1 MKMDFLNTIPYVC
14 ERWAELV
21 RDDPHALFLTEED
34 SADFTRQQVDELSSL
49 VYAWLL
55 QKGVAAE
62 DFVLIRL
69 PRDARPFIV
78 MLGVWKAGAAF
89 TVVEDTYAP
98 ERIDAIQNDC
108 RCCLTVDE
116 AAWAE
121 ILQSEPLACFRQAE
135 DHAAC
140 FAIYTE
146 VNYQNL
152 LGLNVLT
159 IRI

>member
-1 MKMDFLNTIPYVC
+1 
-14 ERWAELV
+14 
-21 RDDPHALFLTEED
+21 
-34 SADFTRQQVDELSSL
+34 
-49 VYAWLL
+49 
-55 QKGVAAE
+55 
-62 DFVLIRL
+62 
-69 PRDARPFIV
+69 

-121 ILQSEPLACFRQAE
+121 ILQAEPLAGFRQAE

-146 VNYQNL
+146 VNYRNL

>member
-1 MKMDFLNTIPYVC
+1 MKLDFLNNVPYIC
-14 ERWAELV
+14 QRWADLV
-21 RDDPHALFLTEED
+21 RADPDALFLTEEE
-34 SADFTRQQVDELSSL
+34 SGSSYTRQQTDGLSSR

-98 ERIDAIQNDC
+98 ERIEAIQKDC
-108 RCCLTVDE
+108 RCCLTVD
-116 AAWAE
+116 
-121 ILQSEPLACFRQAE
+121 
-135 DHAAC
+135 
-140 FAIYTE
+140 
-146 VNYQNL
+146 
-152 LGLNVLT
+152 
-159 IRI
+159 